1 MPLPRKK
8 MISSGTK
15 WWMANSGS
23 HMGCVWV
30 SKGKGAN
37 RRQGLAGEIGERV
50 CLCEC
55 VDIGLICTC
64 RGSRWQ

>member
-1 MPLPRKK
+1 MPPPRKK

-30 SKGKGAN
+30 SKGEGAN
-37 RRQGLAGEIGERV
+37 RRRGLAGEIEERV
-50 CLCEC
+50 CVCPC
-55 VDIGLICTC
+55 V
-64 RGSRWQ
+64 SV